1 MSAERKPPPPWFGI
15 LVLVIFAVTQ
25 LYMAGQQR
33 IHRAE
38 MLRDTGEIKA
48 MVHWA
53 AAQGHSR
60 K

>member
-1 MSAERKPPPPWFGI
+1 MSTERKPPPWFGMA
-15 LVLVIFAVTQ
+15 VVIAVIAVTQ